1 MAAAVFKIGHDYKC
15 SIASVECE
23 IVREVTLNVERP
35 EVDGTTRG
43 SANRVV
49 KGGKK
54 TLDAEI
60 VMLHDPTNAGYV
72 ALREALLDGTS
83 VTISVYDDASNDGPT
98 GDWTIL
104 KMGRP
109 EPMDG
114 EVVVTFSAKPAGDIT
129 WTGGS
134 GS

>member
-1 MAAAVFKIGHDYKC
+1 MAAAVFYLGHDGVVTVAASALNILREC
-15 SIASVECE
+15 TVSVE
-23 IVREVTLNVERP
+23 RAS
-35 EVDGTTRG
+35 VDGTTRG
-43 SANRVV
+43 SANKVS

-54 TLDAEI
+54 AFKLDLT
-60 VMLHDPTNAGYV
+60 VLHHPTDAGY
-72 ALREALLDGTS
+72 ASLKTALLNGTAVAISAYTADG
-83 VTISVYDDASNDGPT
+83 DGPT